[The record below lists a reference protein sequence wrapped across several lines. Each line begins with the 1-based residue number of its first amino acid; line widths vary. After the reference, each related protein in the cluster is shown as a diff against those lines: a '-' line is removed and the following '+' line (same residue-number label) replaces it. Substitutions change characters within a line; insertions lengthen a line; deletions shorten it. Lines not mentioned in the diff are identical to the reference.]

1 MVRLLC
7 STNPN
12 IPQNMLNMAE
22 ITPLPQEVI
31 DEINAQIEM
40 VVKVFDT
47 LTEESFKVI
56 SMMLCK
62 QAFKRGETYALRQV
76 KEMIQEQKEMMK

>member
-12 IPQNMLNMAE
+12 IPQNTLNMAE
-22 ITPLPQEVI
+22 STLPQEAI
-31 DEINAQIEM
+31 DALNNQIEM
-40 VVKVFDT
+40 VAEAFDA
-47 LTEESFKVI
+47 LTEESFKTI

-62 QAFKRGETYALRQV
+62 QAFKRGETYALRQI
-76 KEMIQEQKEMMK
+76 KEMIQEQKEMIK